1 MISPLS
7 IVLTATS
14 DLVRSIRTTARRP
27 VTALLA
33 GLALVGMSSVYA
45 AETSDVP
52 ESLEITSSVLLHH
65 GMVTDEHSAYGENKS
80 IDLNWDNLPE
90 GTVQLAVVC
99 DDPKVVEL
107 GMMPTPF
114 VHWVAYNIPASASG
128 LPAALPSDA
137 EIAGIEGLEGMINGI
152 NGLGRTGY
160 FGPRPPVNGQLHAY
174 HFRVYAIDADLGL
187 EAGLGRDELL
197 EAIDGHV
204 LATGMLMGHYERKA
218 Q

>member
-1 MISPLS
+1 MKSPLS
-7 IVLTATS
+7 IVVTATS
-14 DLVRSIRTTARRP
+14 DLVTSIRTTAARP
-27 VTALLA
+27 LATLLA
-33 GLALVGMSSVYA
+33 GLAFIGMSSVYA
-45 AETSDVP
+45 AETSEVP

-65 GMVTDEHSAYGENKS
+65 GMVTDEYSAYGENKS

-137 EIAGIEGLEGMINGI
+137 EITGIEGLEGMINGI

-197 EAIDGHV
+197 AAIDGHV

>member
-1 MISPLS
+1 
-7 IVLTATS
+7 
-14 DLVRSIRTTARRP
+14 
-27 VTALLA
+27 
-33 GLALVGMSSVYA
+33 MSSVYA
-45 AETSDVP
+45 AETSEVP
-52 ESLEITSSVLLHH
+52 ESLEITSGVLLHH

-137 EIAGIEGLEGMINGI
+137 EIAGIEGLEGMINGV

-197 EAIDGHV
+197 AAIDGHV

>member
-1 MISPLS
+1 MKSPLS

-14 DLVRSIRTTARRP
+14 DLVTSIRTTAARP
-27 VTALLA
+27 LATLLA
-33 GLALVGMSSVYA
+33 GLAFIGMSSVYA

-65 GMVTDEHSAYGENKS
+65 GMVTDEYSAYGENKS

-137 EIAGIEGLEGMINGI
+137 EITGIEGLEGMINGI

-174 HFRVYAIDADLGL
+174 HCRVYAIDADLGL

-197 EAIDGHV
+197 AAIDGHV